1 VCIEPPFVSSLTIDR
16 EALMKASAD
25 FGRRTLAALGATWT
39 DWNLGPASAA
49 RLTT

>member
-1 VCIEPPFVSSLTIDR
+1 LIALRLLTPRPIF
-16 EALMKASAD
+16 A
-25 FGRRTLAALGATWT
+25 RRTLAALGATWT